1 MPYSITTKDGITIQ
15 NIPDDVPSD
24 SPLLRERVAKARS
37 AAGGASA
44 PTLPASPPAAPPAAP
59 TSRDELLSSVPMRVA
74 RGMKDPID
82 AAAQLASRVPGAG
95 FVNSAAD
102 AAGGFLNKQVFN
114 RLGLP
119 GDFAGEVLGIRGAKP
134 EQIDAELRDAEQ
146 EYQKARTATSQD
158 PGTDWARIGGNI
170 LSPANAAIAGRLPTG
185 VTTLGRAGAGA
196 AGGALGGA
204 LNPVTSGEG
213 DFWSQKGAQT
223 ALGAITGG
231 ITAPIMGKVAD
242 KVGETAKRLGERL
255 SQRSKTVDPLV
266 LDQTM
271 QKALAGSG
279 QRFEDLSEAS
289 QNELREQA
297 TDALRRS
304 GGRMDSAAL
313 MRQSDFAAEGMD
325 PTLGQITRD
334 AAQYAKERNLRTM
347 PGAGDPLLQRFE
359 QQGKQLREK
368 VGEFATG
375 SSDNVTGGEKLVE
388 ALRTFDAAKSKEISA
403 AYKVARDSAGK
414 DAEVPMGGL
423 ASDFADV
430 LDRFGDKV
438 PSGVRNQFAKFGIDP
453 DVVSNQKK
461 LFTVEEA
468 DKLLKVINDNVGSDK
483 ATNTALT
490 QLRNSVK
497 KSIVDDAGVE
507 DVFSPARKAAAARF
521 KLQEAVPALEA
532 AANGTTA
539 PDDFVRR
546 FVLNG
551 KAAEVQGMAKVLKEA
566 SPEALDEARAQVGSH
581 LQRAAFGEN
590 AAGDKAFS
598 PERYAKALRDLGDRK
613 LNALFTEDQVKQMH
627 RLSRIGA
634 YISAHPDASPVQ
646 TSNNWGAITKIAGR
660 IPGLIP
666 GVGAVA
672 DLAKGAKTIVDNQ
685 RAVDTALQAKIP
697 QQATKLTAEQ
707 ARRLGQMLSLGA
719 MGAGA
724 ATGGAVQ

>member
-1 MPYSITTKDGITIQ
+1 
-15 NIPDDVPSD
+15 
-24 SPLLRERVAKARS
+24 
-37 AAGGASA
+37 
-44 PTLPASPPAAPPAAP
+44 
-59 TSRDELLSSVPMRVA
+59 
-74 RGMKDPID
+74 
-82 AAAQLASRVPGAG
+82 
-95 FVNSAAD
+95 
-102 AAGGFLNKQVFN
+102 
-114 RLGLP
+114 
-119 GDFAGEVLGIRGAKP
+119 
-134 EQIDAELRDAEQ
+134 
-146 EYQKARTATSQD
+146 
-158 PGTDWARIGGNI
+158 
-170 LSPANAAIAGRLPTG
+170 
-185 VTTLGRAGAGA
+185 
-196 AGGALGGA
+196 
-204 LNPVTSGEG
+204 
-213 DFWSQKGAQT
+213 
-223 ALGAITGG
+223 
-231 ITAPIMGKVAD
+231 
-242 KVGETAKRLGERL
+242 
-255 SQRSKTVDPLV
+255 
-266 LDQTM
+266 
-271 QKALAGSG
+271 
-279 QRFEDLSEAS
+279 
-289 QNELREQA
+289 
-297 TDALRRS
+297 
-304 GGRMDSAAL
+304 
-313 MRQSDFAAEGMD
+313 
-325 PTLGQITRD
+325 
-334 AAQYAKERNLRTM
+334 
-347 PGAGDPLLQRFE
+347 LQRFE

-551 KAAEVQGMAKVLKEA
+551 KAAEVQGMAKVLNEA

-634 YISAHPDASPVQ
+634 YISAHPEESSSSRD
-646 TSNNWGAITKIAGR
+646 
-660 IPGLIP
+660 
-666 GVGAVA
+666 VGAA
-672 DLAKGAKTIVDNQ
+672 G
-685 RAVDTALQAKIP
+685 
-697 QQATKLTAEQ
+697 
-707 ARRLGQMLSLGA
+707 
-719 MGAGA
+719 GA
-724 ATGGAVQ
+724 AGGEAGNVGAEAPPAALRAFATRSRRRGESDGTSSGMFWMVIPSLVVIE